1 MSPLTKPRSLPFA
14 IRLLAALVLLLQGLP
29 AAAECGAAPCGG
41 AGRLIGA
48 FTEAGAPVGD
58 DGCCGGT
65 KNARSCETQGCRASS
80 SFLARS
86 AGRIDTASRQ
96 VPPPTVACVEFDHR
110 AGIDPPRRGGHPH
123 SFASP
128 HAPPFLKYRS
138 LLC

>member
-14 IRLLAALVLLLQGLP
+14 IRLLAVLVLLLQGLP

-58 DGCCGGT
+58 DGCCGG
-65 KNARSCETQGCRASS
+65 AGSASSCETGGCQAAS
-80 SFLARS
+80 SFLARA
-86 AGRIDTASRQ
+86 AGRLEAASRQ
-96 VPPPTVACVEFDHR
+96 APLPPAAAEREPPATIGSARRDSRARTFPPPETPA
-110 AGIDPPRRGGHPH
+110 
-123 SFASP
+123 
-128 HAPPFLKYRS
+128 FLRHRS